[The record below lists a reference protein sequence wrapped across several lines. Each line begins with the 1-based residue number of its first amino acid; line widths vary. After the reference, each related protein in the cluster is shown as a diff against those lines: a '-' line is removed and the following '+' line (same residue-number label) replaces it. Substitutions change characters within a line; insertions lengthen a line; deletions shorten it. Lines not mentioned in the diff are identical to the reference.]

1 VFRVLALVIS
11 IGLADSLNPT
21 TIAPA
26 LYLAGGPTARKDV
39 GAFTAA
45 VFFVYLL
52 GGAAIALGIG
62 QIVLS
67 LVPRPDKEDQYV
79 LELIAGAV
87 VLTAGM
93 VVWGYRKRL
102 AQRELP
108 APNPE
113 GRSSAF
119 LGATITAI
127 ELPTAF
133 PYFAAIAAIVGSGLN
148 VAQQALLLVVFNV
161 CFVLPLIAIEA
172 VIAFAPGNKAEELL
186 GRGRRWL
193 EARWPAVLAVLAL
206 VAGVFVMF
214 LGLSGLAGQS
224 HTHVGRF
231 FRHMR
236 KLLHP

>member
-1 VFRVLALVIS
+1 M
-11 IGLADSLNPT
+11 
-21 TIAPA
+21 
-26 LYLAGGPTARKDV
+26 
-39 GAFTAA
+39 
-45 VFFVYLL
+45 
-52 GGAAIALGIG
+52 
-62 QIVLS
+62 
-67 LVPRPDKEDQYV
+67 
-79 LELIAGAV
+79 
-87 VLTAGM
+87 LTAGM

-113 GRSSAF
+113 GKSSAF

-148 VAQQALLLVVFNV
+148 VAQQTLLLVVFNV

-172 VIAFAPGNKAEELL
+172 VIVFAPGNKAEELL

-193 EARWPAVLAVLAL
+193 EARWPAVLAILAL

-214 LGLSGLAGQS
+214 LGISGLAGQS
-224 HTHVGRF
+224 HGHVGGSSGTCASCCTRSGLGVDPLGAALSL
-231 FRHMR
+231 RHSVLRRWSRPIAESTPGVLMNWISR
-236 KLLHP
+236 